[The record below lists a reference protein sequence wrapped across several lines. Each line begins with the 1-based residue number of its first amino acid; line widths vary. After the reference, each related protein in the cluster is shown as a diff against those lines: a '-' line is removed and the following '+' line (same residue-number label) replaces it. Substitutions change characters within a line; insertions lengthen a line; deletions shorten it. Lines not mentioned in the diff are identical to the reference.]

1 MIIAVAG
8 VDYVG
13 LSNAVLMT
21 QSHELTLLD
30 AIKEKVK
37 KISCRKHLIG
47 DENLEDYLK
56 NEKSNWNFFIKFNI
70 GILETINYFKEKYKL
85 NRKNK

>member
-47 DENLEDYLK
+47 CLLYTSPSPRD
-56 NEKSNWNFFIKFNI
+56 
-70 GILETINYFKEKYKL
+70 
-85 NRKNK
+85 